1 MPVLKGAFLKLDAG
15 LLGGLPNVV
24 LFQFNP
30 ETVSRTPAIPMPPP
44 APDGSGARDTQSQP
58 SEPTEQITFT
68 LRLDATDRLAEG
80 DPIAAASGIL
90 PALSALELLLYPG
103 PPGSLD
109 LLLGGLGGSQPYQ
122 LPPIQLG
129 IVLFFWGPL
138 RILPVAVTSLS
149 IQETEYDQLLNPTRA
164 EVGVTLNVLTPSI
177 MAASRTL
184 EIGVYKYTRK
194 AKEVMA
200 ALNLANPPDLLTRT
214 LTAF

>member
-1 MPVLKGAFLKLDAG
+1 LPVLKGAFLKLDAG
-15 LLGGLPNVV
+15 LLGGLPNII

-30 ETVSRTPAIPMPPP
+30 ETVSRTPSIPVPPQ
-44 APDGSGARDTQSQP
+44 APDGSGARDSQSQP
-58 SEPTEQITFT
+58 GEPTEQISFS

-103 PPGSLD
+103 SPPALD
-109 LLLGGLGGSQPYQ
+109 LSLGGVGGSQPYQ
-122 LPPIQLG
+122 MPPLKLG

-149 IQETEYDQLLNPTRA
+149 IQETEYDQLLNPIRA
-164 EVGVTLNVLTPSI
+164 EVGVTLSVLTPA
-177 MAASRTL
+177 MLAASRKL
-184 EIGVYKYTRK
+184 EIGVYRYTQK

-200 ALNLANPPDLLTRT
+200 ALNLASPPDLLTKT
-214 LTAF
+214 LTAL